1 MSGRLDA
8 EFYQPKYDDLK
19 NFLDTAGTVEKLCK
33 IYDKNF
39 LPKPKEIYK
48 YIELANVGS
57 NGDISTPEKII
68 GEKLPT
74 RARRIVK
81 TGQVIISSV
90 EGSLQSCA
98 LISAEN
104 NFALC
109 STGFFVID
117 SENYNSETLLVLFKS
132 KIMQELMKQNCSGTI
147 LTAISRE
154 NFLKL
159 PMPKIS
165 EEVQE
170 KISELVEESFLLR
183 GESKKLLDGA
193 KKLVELEIE
202 KV

>member
-1 MSGRLDA
+1 M
-8 EFYQPKYDDLK
+8 
-19 NFLDTAGTVEKLCK
+19 
-33 IYDKNF
+33 
-39 LPKPKEIYK
+39 PKPKEIYK

-74 RARRIVK
+74 RARRKVK
-81 TGQVIISSV
+81 TGQVIISSI

-109 STGFFVID
+109 STGFFIID

-154 NFLKL
+154 NVLKL
-159 PMPKIS
+159 PLPKIS
-165 EEVQE
+165 VEVQE
-170 KISELVEESFLLR
+170 KIAAQIEESFKLR
-183 GESKKLLDGA
+183 AESKRLLEMA
-193 KKLVELEIE
+193 KKLVECEIE
-202 KV
+202 KI